1 METKSII
8 RKHALTKGKQLFL
21 AGLFLSISA
30 WVSAQCTPDTNCIDV
45 DNPGQVCPDTLT
57 GAYLGEPYYQPVT
70 FIAPDSAFIGNS
82 GVKITKIEIDT
93 IANLPPG
100 ITYSTDTNVF
110 FPDTMYCVLISG
122 TPSDTGTFYIDISV
136 IPYIWSDILG
146 EVKMDPQH
154 DSTSIFIVVSEPSFL
169 AERNGPGFS
178 LINPRPNPFRESVKI
193 GFTTPD
199 PKDAELVI
207 YDLSG
212 KEIYRETLSSRPGK
226 NYFRFTGAALS
237 PGVYPYSV
245 STAGKR
251 LTGKLVKLH

>member
-1 METKSII
+1 METNSII
-8 RKHALTKGKQLFL
+8 RKHALTKVKQLFL

-30 WVSAQCTPDTNCIDV
+30 WVSAQCTPDTGCIDV
-45 DNPGQVCPDTLT
+45 GTPGQVCPDTLA
-57 GAYLGEPYYQPVT
+57 GAFLGEAYYQPVT

-82 GVKITKIEIDT
+82 GVKITRIEIDT

-100 ITYSTDTNVF
+100 ITYSTDTNIF

-122 TPSDTGTFYIDISV
+122 TPTDTGTFYIDISV

-146 EVKMDPQH
+146 EVKMNPQH
-154 DSTSIFIVVSEPSFL
+154 DSTSVFIVVSEPSFL
-169 AERNGPGFS
+169 PERKGTGFS

-193 GFTTPD
+193 GFTTAD
-199 PKDAELVI
+199 PKNAELVV

-212 KEIYRETLSSRPGK
+212 QVIYRERLYSRPGK
-226 NYFRFTGAALS
+226 NYFRFTGAALY
-237 PGVYPYSV
+237 PGVYPYFV

-251 LTGKLVKLH
+251 LAGKLVKLH